1 MNKFI
6 VVLTL
11 LIFLVSAKALP
22 TTTSANKVTFGVYPV
37 SIYELDPFNNSFGIS
52 FYAWWRT
59 KDKNYKPD
67 TSIEIVNARTYSSK
81 FGGHDTTANGEYY
94 TFVHYYA
101 KIHHDWN
108 LKYFPFGHQYLKIF
122 LEDFQDT
129 DHIIFS
135 PDLEDSKLHSE
146 FQLPGWKILGMSV
159 AKSTTIYDTN
169 FGNINAPKG
178 LFDRITLT
186 IEIKR
191 EGLRVFI
198 SYFIGFFMAGLL
210 AHILYLMNTFPYPA
224 RATIFA
230 GGIFSFIGNKYT
242 IDQKLP
248 LISDFSLADS
258 IQAATF
264 LVLFIAIITSII
276 VELIDKTP
284 KQKQKISWYIGVIS
298 FLTYIIYITINT
310 YIAVVS

>member
-1 MNKFI
+1 MKAI
-6 VVLTL
+6 WLIIL
-11 LIFLVSAKALP
+11 LFLSYSVSAK
-22 TTTSANKVTFGVYPV
+22 TTTPNEVIFGVYPMN
-37 SIYELDPFNNSFGIS
+37 IYELDQSNNSFGIS

-59 KDKNYKPD
+59 KDKNYRPD
-67 TSIEIVNARTYSSK
+67 NSIEIVNARTYTSK
-81 FGGHDTTANGEYY
+81 FGGHDLTANGEYY

-108 LKYFPFGHQYLKIF
+108 LKYFPFGHQYLQVK
-122 LEDFQDT
+122 LEDFEDT
-129 DHIIFS
+129 KHIVFS
-135 PDLEDSKLHSE
+135 PDLEDSRFHSE
-146 FQLPGWKILGMSV
+146 FQLPGWKILGMSI
-159 AKSTTIYDTN
+159 KKTTTTYDTN

-178 LFDRITLT
+178 LFDRITLI
-186 IEIKR
+186 IEVKR
-191 EGLRVFI
+191 EGMRVFI

-248 LISDFSLADS
+248 LTSDFTLADS

-264 LVLFIAIITSII
+264 VVLFAAIIVSII
-276 VELIDKTP
+276 IELLNKTP
-284 KQKQKISWYIGVIS
+284 QQKQKLSWIAGLISLIVYI
-298 FLTYIIYITINT
+298 TYITVNT
-310 YIAVVS
+310 YIAVIS